1 MLNNLTQLATNPAMS
16 IVSAIVTPAIL
27 ILAAGSI
34 VASTVVRLGR
44 VADHTR
50 ALIIQCEAARREG
63 KTRAVEVLEARM
75 GRQLKRAELTRN
87 ALWGYYFA
95 IVLFLISSVAI
106 ALSQVFHMTVN
117 WIGPSIVLLGG
128 LVMIVATSQLVIE
141 VGLSAGL
148 LRHEIQSYKDREL
161 ES

>member
-1 MLNNLTQLATNPAMS
+1 MS
-16 IVSAIVTPAIL
+16 LVAAIVTPAIL
-27 ILAAGSI
+27 ILAAGSL
-34 VASTVVRLGR
+34 VASTIVRLGR

-50 ALIIQCEAARREG
+50 TLIVQCEAARREG
-63 KTRAVEVLEARM
+63 KRQAAEILEARM
-75 GRQLKRAELTRN
+75 DRQLRRAELTRN

-95 IVLFLISSVAI
+95 IVLFLVSSVLI
-106 ALSQVFHMTVN
+106 AVSQVFHLALE
-117 WIGPSIVLLGG
+117 WIGPSMVLLGG

-148 LRHEIQSYKDREL
+148 LRQEIHSYKNREL

>member
-1 MLNNLTQLATNPAMS
+1 MVNNLTLLATNPAMS
-16 IVSAIVTPAIL
+16 LVSAIVTPAIL

-50 ALIIQCEAARREG
+50 ALIMQTEAARREG
-63 KTRAVEVLEARM
+63 KKHAVEILEARM
-75 GRQLKRAELTRN
+75 SRQLKRAELTRN

-95 IVLFLISSVAI
+95 IVLFLVSSVLI
-106 ALSQVFHMTVN
+106 AVSQVFHLTLE
-117 WIGPSIVLLGG
+117 WIGPSMVLLGG

-148 LRHEIQSYKDREL
+148 LREEIQSYKDREL